1 MHFRT
6 RRCHL
11 RAIAGAVV
19 VATLALATIGPAFS
33 QTASEVPPGEA
44 VEDGALTAS
53 PEVTAVP
60 TAGAVQGAGK
70 SKSSMRDV
78 FAGTLAVVLQ
88 ASGSTLAVGLAQ
100 ALTGGLTEWFSRKLN
115 AKSGPP
121 ADASA
126 EPGSFAASAAE
137 MQITESAGTQSPG
150 GPLVAGLAFEVHAMG
165 GDGTTV
171 PVDPVAHQFRTGDR
185 FVVYFRPA
193 LPGFMDVYNIN
204 AAGIQTHIDSQE
216 LAAAQLAR
224 LGPYEFAAMTGEEQ
238 LRLVLSPCST
248 PALAGATRDIVKVPT
263 AVPTGP
269 GIGIAACSSPLTRSI
284 RDVPTRDIRKVAVEG
299 TTGFALDPLTSQEM
313 ASGQVQAREV
323 TIRLQHR

>member
-6 RRCHL
+6 RRYHL
-11 RAIAGAVV
+11 RTITGAVV
-19 VATLALATIGPAFS
+19 VATLALAAIGPAFS
-33 QTASEVPPGEA
+33 QTASEVPPAEA
-44 VEDGALTAS
+44 VEDGALTAA

-115 AKSGPP
+115 AKSEPP
-121 ADASA
+121 
-126 EPGSFAASAAE
+126 AE
-137 MQITESAGTQSPG
+137 MQVTESAGIQPPG

-248 PALAGATRDIVKVPT
+248 PALAGVTRDIVKVP
-263 AVPTGP
+263 AAAPMGP
-269 GIGIAACSSPLTRSI
+269 DVGIAACSSPLTRSI